1 MTSPFSKAK
10 IYAILDSQ
18 GQHIYIGSTQQRLC
32 ERKRGH
38 RQDYIRHPHIRLYK
52 HITDNGGWND
62 FRFEVIED
70 YPCETKKELLQREGH
85 YIRELKPLC
94 NQLIAGAGSGSEWKI
109 NNRERYNAHQ
119 REYLR
124 EYRAKKRALAPSN
137 T

>member
-1 MTSPFSKAK
+1 MTTPFSKAK

-32 ERKRGH
+32 RRKCEH
-38 RQDYIRHPHIRLYK
+38 RQNYNKKPHIRLYK
-52 HITDNGGWND
+52 HIADNGGWD
-62 FRFEVIED
+62 EFRFEVIEEF
-70 YPCETKKELLQREGH
+70 PCETKKQLLQQEGH

-94 NQLIAGAGSGSEWKI
+94 NQRIAGTGHGHEWRM
-109 NNRERYNAHQ
+109 NNRERHNAHH

-124 EYRAKKRALAPSN
+124 EYRAKRKALALSS